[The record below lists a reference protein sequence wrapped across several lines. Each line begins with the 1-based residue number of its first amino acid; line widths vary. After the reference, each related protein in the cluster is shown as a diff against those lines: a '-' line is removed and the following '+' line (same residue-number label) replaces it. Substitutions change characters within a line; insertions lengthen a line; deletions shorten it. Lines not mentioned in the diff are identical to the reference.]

1 MFHIRKP
8 STAPAPTPEQLADAI
23 ERLRVEA
30 ESLEARRRAATED
43 VRRLTEQAA
52 AGTLAEP
59 GRLADALRHARYLE
73 TAPDPLAQIP
83 ALEVQRERIQALA
96 LAQARAQAGEA
107 YSAAVQAFASAYA
120 QLLPLADRVR
130 AAAGPAGV
138 MLSNHSSP
146 DLPAPGKRHVVI
158 GGAVVDFPRG
168 RA

>member
-1 MFHIRKP
+1 MFKLRKQSP
-8 STAPAPTPEQLADAI
+8 APAMSPDQLADAI
-23 ERLRVEA
+23 ERLRVDA
-30 ESLEARRRAATED
+30 ESLEARRHAAAED
-43 VRRLTEQAA
+43 VRRMTEQAA

-59 GRLADALRHARYLE
+59 GRLADALKHARDLE

-83 ALEVQRERIQALA
+83 ALEAQRERLQAEA

-107 YSAAVQAFASAYA
+107 YSTAVQTFAAAYS
-120 QLLPLADRVR
+120 QLLPLADAVR

-146 DLPAPGKRHVVI
+146 DLPALGKRHVVI

-168 RA
+168 